1 MERRE
6 EMIEPAIL
14 KDKGQKNTI
23 MEVGK
28 KRRLLLV
35 EHDRAIQ
42 ENFFTAWRSS
52 RTLTAFF

>member
-14 KDKGQKNTI
+14 TAKGQKNTI
-23 MEVGK
+23 LEVGK

-35 EHDRAIQ
+35 DDDRAIL
-42 ENFFTAWRSS
+42 ENFFTAWRS
-52 RTLTAFF
+52 